1 MTNEKMPEIYLA
13 VEGRYSSWHILGYF
27 TNKDEAEKWCI
38 LKKDKYDEPYVLTV
52 NCLDGKD
59 DVSDVH
65 LLYSHEVVFWY
76 EHKSWNMVDEP
87 DRYSVYSG
95 DVQAN
100 RIDCGGLLNWI
111 KVTVNQDR
119 FDRKKAEKIAQDLLY
134 QYLEM
139 RETTK
144 NAQNEFN
151 WMLAT
156 PQRAREAARKAE
168 ALKQKELAE
177 LDRLKKKYE
186 EE

>member
-1 MTNEKMPEIYLA
+1 MSEIYLA
-13 VEGRYSSWHILGYF
+13 VEGYYSGWNILGYF

-38 LKKDKYDEPYVLTV
+38 LNKEKYDEPYVLTV

-65 LLYSHEVVFWY
+65 PLYSHEVMFGY
-76 EHKSWNMVDEP
+76 KNGSWNMMNEP
-87 DRYSVYSG
+87 NRYSVYSG

-100 RIDCGGLLNWI
+100 RIDYGGSRSWI

-139 RETTK
+139 RETTE
-144 NAQNEFN
+144 NAQKKFN
-151 WMLAT
+151 WMLSA
-156 PQRAREAARKAE
+156 PQKAREAAKKAE

-177 LDRLKKKYE
+177 LDRLKKE
-186 EE
+186 I

>member
-1 MTNEKMPEIYLA
+1 MSKIYL
-13 VEGRYSSWHILGYF
+13 VVQGYYSDWDILGYF

-38 LKKDKYDEPYVLTV
+38 LKKDKYYEPYILTV

-65 LLYSHEVVFWY
+65 PLYSHEVMFKY
-76 EHKSWNMVDEP
+76 NNGSWNMMNEP

-95 DVQAN
+95 DAQSN
-100 RIDCGGLLNWI
+100 YIDCGGWWNWI

-144 NAQNEFN
+144 NAQKEFN
-151 WMLAT
+151 WILAA

-177 LDRLKKKYE
+177 LDRLKKKYGE
-186 EE
+186 E